1 MNFIIN
7 FTIYEGFVNKCFRCI
22 HFIFMLTLELRRRN
36 RASVSRRFSSDLLYA
51 PFYTGS
57 KFLEEYQKNRKD
69 TFDRFRI
76 ALNTHGTHTPCEA
89 DPGLPAVAPET
100 FWFSPLAAI
109 YHPFPGLRTF
119 LYTPSAHRH
128 LPIG

>member
-7 FTIYEGFVNKCFRCI
+7 FTIYEGFVNKCSRFI
-22 HFIFMLTLELRRRN
+22 HFLFMLTLELRRGN
-36 RASVSRRFSSDLLYA
+36 RASVSCRFSSDLLYA
-51 PFYTGS
+51 IFCTAS
-57 KFLEEYQKNRKD
+57 KFLEEYQKNRKE
-69 TFDRFRI
+69 TFGRFRN
-76 ALNTHGTHTPCEA
+76 ALNTHDTHTPCET
-89 DPGLPAVAPET
+89 DPGPPAVAPET

-109 YHPFPGLRTF
+109 YHPFPVFRTF